1 MGIRLRHAIWNELC
15 WLQEWFQKILKAFC
29 AVVQGFSQNRNQSSW
44 FHVIIQLLLKI
55 LSHLYIVNIKWLGL
69 VYSWVVSYE
78 VEILINVYYIVNMK
92 LLGLFY
98 SWVVSFEVVIL
109 INVYIVEVVIN
120 KTFFYLNTSWY
131 CCICCRTRKRRKKLM
146 TPTYDN

>member
-1 MGIRLRHAIWNELC
+1 
-15 WLQEWFQKILKAFC
+15 
-29 AVVQGFSQNRNQSSW
+29 
-44 FHVIIQLLLKI
+44 
-55 LSHLYIVNIKWLGL
+55 L

-120 KTFFYLNTSWY
+120 KTFFYLNTS
-131 CCICCRTRKRRKKLM
+131 
-146 TPTYDN
+146 